1 MAKDKNI
8 LIDKHFLF
16 VSGVENDLIAATDY
30 EKKVIVEAIKEDIYN
45 LERLINYYG
54 EPEIRSEGT
63 SVD

>member
-1 MAKDKNI
+1 MAKDKGK

-16 VSGVENDLIAATDY
+16 VNGVESDLIAATDY

-54 EPEIRSEGT
+54 EPEIRPEGT